1 MNTVPLTHQKNL
13 SFFYALANVAVVL
26 MIVAFATAILW
37 QEKKHSENEAKATTQ
52 KTASLLSYQLSG
64 IFDEA
69 ETLLKAVDSR
79 YREDFNRGVFDPS
92 SFNAYLKQALS
103 WTGAFSNIGF
113 LDSRGIYRYGV
124 DHLKPVSLAER
135 DFFKVLR
142 DRPEWSG
149 SGQTYFSDPIFT
161 ALSNRWAIVLASRVE
176 NPDGSFAGVLFLRWD
191 VSQLTEI
198 LKNIHLPSDKS
209 IALLTDN
216 QVLVS
221 RYPSSRTIDA
231 GIGSRNVSEAFEQT
245 LEQSPIEGTYR
256 TVSPH
261 DHTDRVFSYSKLPHY
276 PFYVLVG
283 KVAGT
288 GLLSSTNN
296 KLVLILASLMIL
308 LTTIGTWLIY
318 RQMKA
323 RLNDQLNNYAN
334 RVLAASPVA
343 MFMLDK
349 NNTILNANPAAI
361 QLFGMGNHSMIG
373 QKADHLNANSENH
386 TTPVDLL
393 NSSRDSSLIRE
404 NIFSRPDGTTF
415 TALKSIA
422 ALPDSDNKVDYFIET
437 VVDVTTLKL
446 TQEQLRQEANT
457 DKLTGLLN
465 RNAAEYVLNQPVR
478 ESLSTDT
485 TFSVIMCDLDHF
497 KRVNDQFGH
506 AAGDVVLKNVAAAMK
521 AAVRAGDYC
530 IRWGGEEFMI
540 VLPGCT
546 IAIAVK
552 LAERTRMDIESQDH
566 GEIGQITMSFGV
578 AQWDK
583 TESVEQLIARA
594 DEALYEAKQ
603 TGRNRVCAH
612 SHTHA

>member
-1 MNTVPLTHQKNL
+1 
-13 SFFYALANVAVVL
+13 
-26 MIVAFATAILW
+26 MIVAFAATILW
-37 QEKKHSENEAKATTQ
+37 QEKIHSENDAKASTQ

-79 YREDFNRGVFDPS
+79 YRDDVDKGIFDPEIFNR
-92 SFNAYLKQALS
+92 YLKQALS

-113 LDSRGIYRYGV
+113 LDSKGIYRYGV

-135 DFFKVLR
+135 DFFTVLR

-149 SGQTYFSDPIFT
+149 NGQTYFSEPIFT
-161 ALSNRWAIVLASRVE
+161 KLSNRWVIVLARRVE

-191 VSQLTEI
+191 VSRLTEI
-198 LKNIHLPSDKS
+198 LKNIHLPPDKS
-209 IALLTDN
+209 IALLTEN
-216 QVLVS
+216 LILVT
-221 RYPSSRTIDA
+221 RYPSTRTIDA
-231 GIGSRNVSEAFEQT
+231 GIGTRNVSETFEQT
-245 LEQSPIEGTYR
+245 LKQSPVEGTYR
-256 TVSPH
+256 GISPL
-261 DHTDRVFSYSKLPHY
+261 DHTERVFSFSKLPQY

-283 KVAGT
+283 RAAGV
-288 GLLSSTNN
+288 GLMSSTNN
-296 KLVLILASLMIL
+296 KLVLVLSSLMII
-308 LTTIGTWLIY
+308 LTTIGTWLVY
-318 RQMKA
+318 RQTKA
-323 RLNDQLNNYAN
+323 RLNDQINNFAY

-349 NNTILNANPAAI
+349 SNTILNSNPAAI

-373 QKADHLNANSENH
+373 QKADLLNAKSLTNI
-386 TTPVDLL
+386 TPEELL
-393 NSSRDSSLIRE
+393 KSSRDSSLIRE
-404 NIFSRPDGTTF
+404 NIFIRPDGTTF
-415 TALKSIA
+415 TALKSIS
-422 ALPDSDNKVDYFIET
+422 ALPDSNGVVDYFIET
-437 VVDVTTLKL
+437 VVDVTTLKQ

-478 ESLSTDT
+478 EALNTDT

-506 AAGDVVLKNVAAAMK
+506 SAGDVVLRDVAAAMR

-530 IRWGGEEFMI
+530 IRWGGEEFLI
-540 VLPGCT
+540 VLPGCLIG
-546 IAIAVK
+546 IAIK
-552 LAERTRMDIESQDH
+552 LAERTRIDIERQDH
-566 GEIGQITMSFGV
+566 GDIGQVTMSFGV

-583 TESVEQLIARA
+583 TESVEKLIARA